1 MKDDVLRLLTEAK
14 GYLSGAE
21 MSRKLGVT
29 RAAVWKAIE
38 ALRPEGYPIESGT
51 NRGYRLAEATT
62 NLSRREILRHL
73 EGCPWGKDIQV
84 LEEVDSTS
92 NQAKLQAAAGA
103 PEGTVVI
110 ADTQTGGRGRL
121 GRSFSSP
128 KGMGMYL
135 SAVLRPH
142 AEPAQLL
149 HLTCAV
155 AVAVCD
161 AVEKTVGV
169 RPGIKWT
176 NDPVIGNRK
185 LCGILTEL
193 ALEAEINEVQYAVV
207 GIGVNCQQ
215 RQEDFD
221 EAIRDVAC
229 SLAMATGK
237 PVDRNLLTA
246 NCIRELEV
254 LSRNYLAEKARYM
267 AQYRKDC
274 VTVGKQ
280 IQVVRGENVRR
291 GFALNVDD
299 DGGLLVAFE
308 DGKTETVS
316 AGEVSVRGMY
326 GYAE

>member
-1 MKDDVLRLLTEAK
+1 MKDDVLRLLSESQ

-38 ALRPEGYPIESGT
+38 ALRQEGYAIESGT

-92 NQAKLQAAAGA
+92 NQAKLQAAVGA
-103 PEGTVVI
+103 SEGTVVI

-169 RPGIKWT
+169 RPGVKWT
-176 NDPVIGNRK
+176 NDPVIGNKK

-193 ALEAEINEVQYAVV
+193 ALEAETNEVQYAVV
-207 GIGVNCQQ
+207 GIGINC
-215 RQEDFD
+215 RQKPEDFD
-221 EAIRDVAC
+221 IAIRDVAC
-229 SLAMATGK
+229 SLAMATEK

-254 LSRNYLAEKARYM
+254 LSHNYLAEKARYM

-280 IQVVRGENVRR
+280 VQVVRGENVRR
-291 GFALNVDD
+291 GCALNVDD

>member
-1 MKDDVLRLLTEAK
+1 MKDDVLRLLSESQ
-14 GYLSGAE
+14 GYVSGAE

-38 ALRPEGYPIESGT
+38 ALRQEGYAIESGT
-51 NRGYRLAEATT
+51 NRGYRLAEITT

-73 EGCPWGKDIQV
+73 EGCAWGEAVQV
-84 LEEVDSTS
+84 CEEVDSTS

-103 PEGTVVI
+103 PEGTVII

-135 SAVLRPH
+135 SAVLRPK

-155 AVAVCD
+155 AVAVCN

-176 NDPVIGNRK
+176 NDPVMGNRK

-193 ALEAEINEVQYAVV
+193 ALEAEINQVQYAVV
-207 GIGVNCQQ
+207 GIGINCQQ
-215 RQEDFD
+215 KQEDFD
-221 EAIRDVAC
+221 ESIRDVAC

-246 NCIRELEV
+246 NCIRELEA
-254 LSRNYLAEKARYM
+254 LSRHYLTEKAAYM

-280 IQVVRGENVRR
+280 VQVIRGENVRR
-291 GFALNVDD
+291 GKALSVDD

-308 DGKTETVS
+308 DGLTETVN

>member
-1 MKDDVLRLLTEAK
+1 MKDDVLRLLSESQ
-14 GYLSGAE
+14 GYVSGAE

-38 ALRPEGYPIESGT
+38 ALRQEGYAIESGT
-51 NRGYRLAEATT
+51 NRGYRLAEITT
-62 NLSRREILRHL
+62 NLSRREILRRL
-73 EGCPWGKDIQV
+73 EGCAWGEGVQV
-84 LEEVDSTS
+84 CEEVDSTS

-103 PEGTVVI
+103 PEGTVII

-135 SAVLRPH
+135 SAVLRPK

-155 AVAVCD
+155 AVAVCN

-169 RPGIKWT
+169 RPGVKWT
-176 NDPVIGNRK
+176 NDPVIGNKK

-254 LSRNYLAEKARYM
+254 LSRHYLTEKAAYM

-280 IQVVRGENVRR
+280 VQVVRGENVRR

>member
-1 MKDDVLRLLTEAK
+1 MKDDVLRLLSESQ

-38 ALRPEGYPIESGT
+38 ALRQEGYAIESGT

>member
-1 MKDDVLRLLTEAK
+1 MKDDVLRLLSESQ
-14 GYLSGAE
+14 GYVSGAE

-29 RAAVWKAIE
+29 RAAIWKAIE
-38 ALRPEGYPIESGT
+38 ALRQEGYAIESGT
-51 NRGYRLAEATT
+51 NRGYRLAEITT

-73 EGCPWGKDIQV
+73 EGCAWGEAVQV
-84 LEEVDSTS
+84 CEEVDSTS

-103 PEGTVVI
+103 PEGTVII

-135 SAVLRPH
+135 SAVLRPK

-155 AVAVCD
+155 AVAVCN
-161 AVEKTVGV
+161 AVEKTVGA

-176 NDPVIGNRK
+176 NDPVLGNRK

-207 GIGVNCQQ
+207 GIGINCQQ
-215 RQEDFD
+215 KQEDFD
-221 EAIRDVAC
+221 ESIRDVAC

-246 NCIRELEV
+246 NCIRELEK
-254 LSRNYLAEKARYM
+254 LSRDYLTAKEAYM

-280 IQVVRGENVRR
+280 VQVIRGETIRR
-291 GFALNVDD
+291 GKALSVDD

-308 DGKTETVS
+308 DGQTETVN

>member
-1 MKDDVLRLLTEAK
+1 MKDDVLRLLSESQ

-38 ALRPEGYPIESGT
+38 ALRQEGYAIESGT

-92 NQAKLQAAAGA
+92 NQAKLQAAVGA
-103 PEGTVVI
+103 SEGTVVI

-155 AVAVCD
+155 AVAVGD
-161 AVEKTVGV
+161 AVAKTVGV
-169 RPGIKWT
+169 RPGGKWT
-176 NDPVIGNRK
+176 NDPGIGNNK
-185 LCGILTEL
+185 LCRIRTALG
-193 ALEAEINEVQYAVV
+193 LEAGTN
-207 GIGVNCQQ
+207 
-215 RQEDFD
+215 
-221 EAIRDVAC
+221 
-229 SLAMATGK
+229 
-237 PVDRNLLTA
+237 
-246 NCIRELEV
+246 
-254 LSRNYLAEKARYM
+254 
-267 AQYRKDC
+267 
-274 VTVGKQ
+274 
-280 IQVVRGENVRR
+280 
-291 GFALNVDD
+291 
-299 DGGLLVAFE
+299 GGQ
-308 DGKTETVS
+308 
-316 AGEVSVRGMY
+316 
-326 GYAE
+326 